1 MYKYNSNMDQDN
13 LYATLKPVNYLCR
26 ILGIASYSISD
37 IKNDYSKLG
46 KRFWKILWPYILVVL
61 LICGFVFRLR
71 FIFIVESHLV
81 HHNIL
86 VTDILN
92 TSMEYMAGIFLIIFR
107 TIKHPEN
114 MSLILKKFGSLNGY
128 IFGRRD
134 EFNTQSGISP
144 VIRATLWL
152 LICTKILFTLSN
164 FVIWKTP
171 WLPENVIGEKWCNCA
186 LYVVIMKYVLLV
198 QYYTSKHR
206 ELNYQ
211 ITALNDF
218 LTPKIK
224 VLVSKNM
231 NELLSVGSSCNP
243 RPNQI
248 SEATVPHRDTVSL
261 NRVVALQKDHMHL
274 YDVAQLL
281 NSAYGFQ
288 ILLCF
293 TFLFLQ
299 LILNYNV
306 AFDIVVKVLSQK
318 AGIATDIQEFS
329 CLFHAILSS
338 VIVTYVTVSC
348 HLASEEANRTGH
360 VVHTLL
366 LKPDLNRDVILQLQL
381 FSSQVSNLKVKFTT
395 CGFFTINASLLC
407 GIGGVVCTYLI
418 ILYQFR

>member
-1 MYKYNSNMDQDN
+1 MDQDN
-13 LYATLKPVNYLCR
+13 LYATLKPVNHLCR

-71 FIFIVESHLV
+71 FIFIVESHHV

-86 VTDILN
+86 VTDTLN
-92 TSMEYMAGIFLIIFR
+92 MSMEYMAGIFLIIFR
-107 TIKHPEN
+107 TINHPKN

-134 EFNTQSGISP
+134 EFNTQNGISP
-144 VIRATLWL
+144 VIRASLFL
-152 LICTKILFTLSN
+152 LICTKILFIFINVL
-164 FVIWKTP
+164 IWKNP
-171 WLPENVIGEKWCNCA
+171 WSPELIMGEKWCNCA
-186 LYVVIMKYVLLV
+186 LSVVIMKYVLLV

-211 ITALNDF
+211 ITGLND
-218 LTPKIK
+218 LLGPKIK

-243 RPNQI
+243 NQT

-261 NRVVALQKDHMHL
+261 NRVVALQEDHMHL

-366 LKPDLNRDVILQLQL
+366 LKSDLNRDVILQLQL
-381 FSSQVSNLKVKFTT
+381 FSSQVSKLRVKFTT